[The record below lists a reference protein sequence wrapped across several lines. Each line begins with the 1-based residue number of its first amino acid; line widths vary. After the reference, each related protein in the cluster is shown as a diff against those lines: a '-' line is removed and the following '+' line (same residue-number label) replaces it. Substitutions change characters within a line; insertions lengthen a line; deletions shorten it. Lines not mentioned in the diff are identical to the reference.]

1 MATKRA
7 KSRAKSRTKTA
18 KSGSKSVSKSRSK
31 ARAKGRT
38 KISKPAGGDALDR
51 FIDATAQALALPVES
66 AWKPAVR
73 FNLDVTLYAAGLFA
87 DFPLPDDAEPA
98 PVFVA

>member
-7 KSRAKSRTKTA
+7 QSRTKTA
-18 KSGSKSVSKSRSK
+18 KSRSKSRSK
-31 ARAKGRT
+31 SGSKSRAKGRA
-38 KISKPAGGDALDR
+38 KASKAAGGDALDR
-51 FIDATAQALALPVES
+51 FIDAAAQALALPVEP

>member
-1 MATKRA
+1 MATK
-7 KSRAKSRTKTA
+7 RAKSRTKTA
-18 KSGSKSVSKSRSK
+18 KSGSKS
-31 ARAKGRT
+31 RAKGRT
-38 KISKPAGGDALDR
+38 KVSKPAGGDALDR
-51 FIDATAQALALPVES
+51 FIDAAAQSLALPVEP